1 VKKLILVVLSS
12 VALAPLLFL
21 SGCDSDPA
29 RGISVGTQVIY
40 ELKEGGDPAELPEE
54 VIEVMQGLGHED
66 FKNRELVK
74 VYGKDSPRWLADKTR
89 DTVTFRINKGAERT
103 YANDAIVRI
112 EKAKD
117 QHPMPKKLG
126 EEVEGREDRGL
137 PAQN

>member
-1 VKKLILVVLSS
+1 MKKLILVVLSS

-40 ELKEGGDPAELPEE
+40 ELKEGGDPAEFPEE

-74 VYGKDSPRWLADKTR
+74 LYGKDSPRWLADKTR

-103 YANDAIVRI
+103 YANDSIVRI

-117 QHPMPKKLG
+117 QHPMPKSIL
-126 EEVEGREDRGL
+126 R
-137 PAQN
+137 

>member
-1 VKKLILVVLSS
+1 MKKLILVVLSS

-21 SGCDSDPA
+21 SGCDSNPA
-29 RGISVGTQVIY
+29 RGISVGTQVVY

-74 VYGKDSPRWLADKTR
+74 VYGKNSPRWLADKTR
-89 DTVTFRINKGAERT
+89 DTVTFRINKGHEQT
-103 YANDAIVRI
+103 YANDSIVRI

-117 QHPMPKKLG
+117 QHPMPKSIL
-126 EEVEGREDRGL
+126 R
-137 PAQN
+137 